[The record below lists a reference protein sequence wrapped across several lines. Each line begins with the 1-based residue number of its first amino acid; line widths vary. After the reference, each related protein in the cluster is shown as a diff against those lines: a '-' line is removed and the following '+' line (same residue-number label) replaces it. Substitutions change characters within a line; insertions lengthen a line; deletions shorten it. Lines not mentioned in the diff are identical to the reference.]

1 MENPS
6 ILILDEP
13 TNALDKDGVEDMRK
27 YLKEL
32 QKEGKTILLISH
44 SSEDI
49 NILCDTIHEMDK
61 GYIQIIG

>member
-49 NILCDTIHEMDK
+49 N
-61 GYIQIIG
+61 